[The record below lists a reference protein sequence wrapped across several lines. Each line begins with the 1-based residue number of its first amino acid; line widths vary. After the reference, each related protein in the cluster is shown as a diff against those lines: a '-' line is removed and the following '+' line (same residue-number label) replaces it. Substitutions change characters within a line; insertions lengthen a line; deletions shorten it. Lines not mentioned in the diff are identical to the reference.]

1 MYICYTDKY
10 VYSLYERF
18 FFWCPTLTL
27 RPKTKIC
34 IITYTICVYHTAMPI
49 ISAHEDQHHICQHI
63 YTYIYIWSTWPKAHS
78 KNQTQINCNW
88 TQINCNSLFMEI
100 FGEGE
105 LAIYMGWFFDQDRSM
120 GMGED
125 VLRYASAAWT
135 NPRTLAA
142 ILEG

>member
-1 MYICYTDKY
+1 
-10 VYSLYERF
+10 
-18 FFWCPTLTL
+18 
-27 RPKTKIC
+27 
-34 IITYTICVYHTAMPI
+34 
-49 ISAHEDQHHICQHI
+49 
-63 YTYIYIWSTWPKAHS
+63 
-78 KNQTQINCNW
+78 
-88 TQINCNSLFMEI
+88 MEI

-105 LAIYMGWFFDQDRSM
+105 FAIYMGWFFDQDRSM